1 MALAQNLLTWR
12 LASQNLLPAHI
23 AIVDDLTGN
32 DEAQAIEAV
41 LHAVR
46 GAHDCPQDLVV
57 TRRRVHGLRGLPFLG

>member
-41 LHAVR
+41 LHAVSER
-46 GAHDCPQDLVV
+46 S
-57 TRRRVHGLRGLPFLG
+57 